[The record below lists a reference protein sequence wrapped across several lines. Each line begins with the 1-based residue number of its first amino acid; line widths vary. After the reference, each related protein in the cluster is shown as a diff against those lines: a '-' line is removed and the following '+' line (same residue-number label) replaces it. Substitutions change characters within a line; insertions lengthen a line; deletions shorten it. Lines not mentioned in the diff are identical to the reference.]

1 MTKNI
6 IREYCLKSNISQP
19 KFSGKTKTMFVS
31 PNLSYT
37 QREKMKEMSHRIG
50 YKCRE

>member
-1 MTKNI
+1 MTKNT
-6 IREYCLKSNISQP
+6 IREYCSKNNISQP

-37 QREKMKEMSHRIG
+37 QREKMKEMSHQMR
-50 YKCRE
+50 YNCRE